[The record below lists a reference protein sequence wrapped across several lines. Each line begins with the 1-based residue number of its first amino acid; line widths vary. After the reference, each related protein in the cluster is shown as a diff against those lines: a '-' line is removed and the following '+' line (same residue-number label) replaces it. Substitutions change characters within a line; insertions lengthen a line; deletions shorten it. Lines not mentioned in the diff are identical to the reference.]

1 MPLRGIFDPTPGG
14 LERRPSGRPCGGR
27 FPSIK
32 GEPPTGAKTEFQRD
46 SVTFQRV
53 HSSSIIAQSKLDLDQ
68 TLQLTRVAST
78 ASAEAGGVLHRL
90 KSTMDSAQWLRE
102 QIAIFVSELFSG
114 LTGAELERKIRQAF
128 DEFDAGG
135 AW

>member
-1 MPLRGIFDPTPGG
+1 MEYGISIGCNMSAKAPPA
-14 LERRPSGRPCGGR
+14 LEA
-27 FPSIK
+27 
-32 GEPPTGAKTEFQRD
+32 GEPPTGANTESHD

>member
-1 MPLRGIFDPTPGG
+1 
-14 LERRPSGRPCGGR
+14 
-27 FPSIK
+27 
-32 GEPPTGAKTEFQRD
+32 
-46 SVTFQRV
+46 
-53 HSSSIIAQSKLDLDQ
+53 
-68 TLQLTRVAST
+68 
-78 ASAEAGGVLHRL
+78 
-90 KSTMDSAQWLRE
+90 MDSAQWLRE

>member
-1 MPLRGIFDPTPGG
+1 MEYGVSIGYNMSAKA
-14 LERRPSGRPCGGR
+14 PSALDA
-27 FPSIK
+27 
-32 GEPPTGAKTEFQRD
+32 GEPPTGANTEFQRD
-46 SVTFQRV
+46 SVTFERV
-53 HSSSIIAQSKLDLDQ
+53 HSSSIIAQSKMDLDQ
-68 TLQLTRVAST
+68 TLQLTRLAST

>member
-1 MPLRGIFDPTPGG
+1 MSAKAPSA
-14 LERRPSGRPCGGR
+14 LEA
-27 FPSIK
+27 
-32 GEPPTGAKTEFQRD
+32 GEPPTGTNTEFQRD